1 MSQKRLPVTIISGF
15 LGSGKTTLLNH
26 LLANTSERIAILVNE
41 FGELGIDGDLIKA
54 GGRPIIELANGCI
67 CCTINDDLLAAAS
80 TILERRDDLGHVA
93 DDDREVGPDRRR
105 RLGGEVLEQLDAS
118 GEIARRRPGQRLG
131 ERPLEPGDLGA
142 ARGR

>member
-1 MSQKRLPVTIISGF
+1 MPSCGTMSQKRLPVTIISGF

-54 GGRPIIELANGCI
+54 GGQPIIELANGCI

-80 TILERRDDLGHVA
+80 TILERRDDLDHIV
-93 DDDREVGPDRRR
+93 
-105 RLGGEVLEQLDAS
+105 
-118 GEIARRRPGQRLG
+118 
-131 ERPLEPGDLGA
+131 
-142 ARGR
+142 